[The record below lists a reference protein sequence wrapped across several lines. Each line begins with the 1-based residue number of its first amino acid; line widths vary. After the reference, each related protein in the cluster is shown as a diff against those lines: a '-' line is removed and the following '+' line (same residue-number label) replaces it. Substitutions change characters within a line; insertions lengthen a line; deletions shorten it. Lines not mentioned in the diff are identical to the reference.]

1 MTTNLG
7 RTMLRMRKELEE
19 LEDSPREG
27 IVCYPIDDN
36 ITHLQAGEF
45 LLVEC
50 ALGTKRTP
58 ECP

>member
-1 MTTNLG
+1 
-7 RTMLRMRKELEE
+7 MLRMGKELEE

-45 LLVEC
+45 LFDEC

>member
-1 MTTNLG
+1 
-7 RTMLRMRKELEE
+7 MRKELEE

-45 LLVEC
+45 LLVDVHHEPSERPN
-50 ALGTKRTP
+50 APDFKEPRLRLIA
-58 ECP
+58 